1 MGYGT
6 ESEAMTPTA
15 QVAESPMA
23 ACDPGGQKATFGT
36 MLLTI
41 EDVAAVLRCSP
52 RSVYR
57 LIGSGRVPPPCRF
70 GSLMRWTPAT
80 IETWVAE
87 GCPPL
92 RRAPRG

>member
-1 MGYGT
+1 MGDRMGSDPEFAT
-6 ESEAMTPTA
+6 NQPKEPSLGAP
-15 QVAESPMA
+15 
-23 ACDPGGQKATFGT
+23 DPGGQKATPGM